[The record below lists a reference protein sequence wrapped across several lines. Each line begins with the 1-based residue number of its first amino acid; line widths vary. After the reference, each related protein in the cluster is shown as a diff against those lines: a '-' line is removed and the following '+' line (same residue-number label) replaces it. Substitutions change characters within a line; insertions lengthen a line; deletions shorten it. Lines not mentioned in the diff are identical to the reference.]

1 MQIYQ
6 YKSQFQER
14 ACSPLIICFQM
25 FGFGFFPFE
34 SVEIIINIFQTEN
47 FTFFFNVILSNV
59 NVSQ

>member
-47 FTFFFNVILSNV
+47 FTFF
-59 NVSQ
+59 